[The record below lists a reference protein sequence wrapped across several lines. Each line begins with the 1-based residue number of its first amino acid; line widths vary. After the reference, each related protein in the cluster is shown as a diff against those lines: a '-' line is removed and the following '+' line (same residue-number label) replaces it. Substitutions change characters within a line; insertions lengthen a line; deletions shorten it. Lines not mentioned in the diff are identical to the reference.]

1 MRLYLDANA
10 IIYSVESSSSLRDA
24 VKQHIRDVRGSGDGV
39 VVTSILSRLE
49 CRTGPLRRKDP
60 ERLQLFDQFFTD
72 PELLVF
78 DIDTGVVDRATEL
91 RAQYGFRTPDAIHL
105 ATALLLDCDTFL
117 TGDDKLKR
125 CKEINVAV
133 LSVP

>member
-1 MRLYLDANA
+1 MRLYLDANV
-10 IIYSVESSSSLRDA
+10 IIYSVESSSSLREA
-24 VKQHIRDVRGSGDGV
+24 VRQYIRDVRASRDGV

-49 CRTGPLRRKDP
+49 CRVGPLRRRDP
-60 ERLQLFDQFFTD
+60 GRVTLFDQFFTD

-78 DIDTGVVDRATEL
+78 DIDTAVVDRATEV

-117 TGDDKLKR
+117 TGDDKLRR
-125 CKEINVAV
+125 CREINVAV
-133 LSVP
+133 LKAP

>member
-24 VKQHIRDVRGSGDGV
+24 VKQHIRDVRESRDGV

-60 ERLQLFDQFFTD
+60 DKLQLFDHFFTD

-78 DIDTGVVDRATEL
+78 DIDTAVVDRATEV

-105 ATALLLDCDTFL
+105 ATALLLECDTFL

-125 CKEINVAV
+125 CEEINVAV